1 MVDRWIDFAK
11 YENKKLKI
19 DYINK
24 LVVDIFSF
32 IKFYDIDLIIT
43 PTIPHRIY
51 DYIFYLIFNFLR
63 KPYLMIE
70 QTSGVI
76 IKKNSLKC
84 LYYPIFSV
92 ENSADIMKLSFKKK
106 EDTSHD
112 VKKYLEYMRNNKD
125 KFKYDY
131 IMDKETNSK
140 KLFNKIKK
148 KISKV
153 FKTFL

>member
-1 MVDRWIDFAK
+1 
-11 YENKKLKI
+11 
-19 DYINK
+19 
-24 LVVDIFSF
+24 
-32 IKFYDIDLIIT
+32 
-43 PTIPHRIY
+43 
-51 DYIFYLIFNFLR
+51 
-63 KPYLMIE
+63 MIE

-76 IKKNSLKC
+76 IKKNSPKC

-92 ENSADIMKLSFKKK
+92 ENRADIMKLSLKK

-140 KLFNKIKK
+140 NF
-148 KISKV
+148 
-153 FKTFL
+153 